1 MNQKN
6 GKAVAA
12 LVLGIVSL
20 LGLCIPLAGIICGI
34 IAIILAVMAKKEGST
49 DGKQKAGMILESED
63 RKSGII
69 GIVISIIMWIVN
81 AVILAGSGILD
92 QISSSI
98 S

>member
-34 IAIILAVMAKKEGST
+34 IAIILAVMAKKEGPPT
-49 DGKQKAGMILESED
+49 AN
-63 RKSGII
+63 RKP
-69 GIVISIIMWIVN
+69 
-81 AVILAGSGILD
+81 A
-92 QISSSI
+92 
-98 S
+98 

>member
-1 MNQKN
+1 MEQKN
-6 GKAVAA
+6 GKATAA
-12 LVLGIVSL
+12 LVLGIISL
-20 LGLCIPLAGIICGI
+20 IGICIPIAGIICGI
-34 IAIILAVMAKKEGST
+34 FAIILAVMAKKEGST
-49 DGKQKAGMILESED
+49 DGKQKAGMIL
-63 RKSGII
+63 GII

>member
-20 LGLCIPLAGIICGI
+20 LGLCIPLA
-34 IAIILAVMAKKEGST
+34 
-49 DGKQKAGMILESED
+49 
-63 RKSGII
+63 GII

>member
-49 DGKQKAGMILESED
+49 DGKQKAGMILGYHRHCYQHHYVD
-63 RKSGII
+63 RQCGDSGRKRHS
-69 GIVISIIMWIVN
+69 GSDFQQH
-81 AVILAGSGILD
+81 ILS
-92 QISSSI
+92 
-98 S
+98 

>member
-49 DGKQKAGMILESED
+49 DGKQKAGMIL
-63 RKSGII
+63 
-69 GIVISIIMWIVN
+69 
-81 AVILAGSGILD
+81 AGSGILD

>member
-1 MNQKN
+1 MEQKN
-6 GKAVAA
+6 GKATAA
-12 LVLGIVSL
+12 LVLGIISL
-20 LGLCIPLAGIICGI
+20 IGICIPIAGIICGI

-49 DGKQKAGMILESED
+49 DGKQKAGMIL
-63 RKSGII
+63 GII
-69 GIVISIIMWIVN
+69 GIVISIIMWIGY

>member
-1 MNQKN
+1 MEQKN
-6 GKAVAA
+6 GKATAA
-12 LVLGIVSL
+12 LVLGIISL
-20 LGLCIPLAGIICGI
+20 IGICIPIAGIICGS
-34 IAIILAVMAKKEGST
+34 IAIVLAVLAKKEGST
-49 DGKQKAGMILESED
+49 DGKQKAGMIL
-63 RKSGII
+63 GII

>member
-34 IAIILAVMAKKEGST
+34 I
-49 DGKQKAGMILESED
+49 
-63 RKSGII
+63 